1 MFRKFATTNT
11 RHPHDIDF
19 NDPAIDGGQDFVLCP
34 RGLMSEYNLF
44 FSCRAIQMHSNPR
57 YTYVENHFRITP
69 VLLEISIG

>member
-34 RGLMSEYNLF
+34 RGLMSEYNRF
-44 FSCRAIQMHSNPR
+44 FSCKSIQVHSNPI
-57 YTYVENHFRITP
+57 YKYVENHFRITI
-69 VLLEISIG
+69 VLLKFSIG